1 MYILKSLIISLFIW
15 TSIEILIYFIK
26 KNQKKEGLT
35 SEDEDTDSKDTD
47 SKTSDTSKDSPEDS
61 CLTLATKNEYNLA
74 NLQSQIN
81 DISSLNTQLSTLQSS
96 VDNNKAQI
104 STLTNQQIGNTGGL
118 PDSNL
123 TDTDTE
129 TDEE

>member
-26 KNQKKEGLT
+26 KNKKKEGLT

>member
-26 KNQKKEGLT
+26 KNKKKEGLT

-104 STLTNQQIGNTGGL
+104 SSLTNQQIGNTGGL

>member
-1 MYILKSLIISLFIW
+1 MYILKILIISLFIW
-15 TSIEILIYFIK
+15 TSIEILIYFVK
-26 KNQKKEGLT
+26 KNKKKEGLT
-35 SEDEDTDSKDTD
+35 SDDEDTD

-61 CLTLATKNEYNLA
+61 CLTLATKNEFNLA

-104 STLTNQQIGNTGGL
+104 STLANQQIGNTGGL

>member
-26 KNQKKEGLT
+26 KNKKKEGLT
-35 SEDEDTDSKDTD
+35 SDDEDTDSKDTD

>member
-1 MYILKSLIISLFIW
+1 MYILKILIISLFIW
-15 TSIEILIYFIK
+15 TSIEILIYFVK
-26 KNQKKEGLT
+26 KNKKKEGLT
-35 SEDEDTDSKDTD
+35 SDDEDTD

-61 CLTLATKNEYNLA
+61 CLTLASKNEYNLA

>member
-1 MYILKSLIISLFIW
+1 MYILKILIISLFIW
-15 TSIEILIYFIK
+15 TSIEILIYFVK
-26 KNQKKEGLT
+26 KNKKKEGLT
-35 SEDEDTDSKDTD
+35 SDDEDTD

-61 CLTLATKNEYNLA
+61 CLTLATKNEFNLA
-74 NLQSQIN
+74 NLPSQIN

-104 STLTNQQIGNTGGL
+104 STLANQQIGNTGGL